1 LRFKHGIYP
10 MAQAK
15 VLTEKE
21 FKRALTVVA
30 TRRHSER
37 DRLALLLT
45 HWAGMRVCEA
55 AALTRDKVL
64 GPSGEVLEEWRLS
77 SEQTKGDKG
86 RVVFANSRLKREL
99 AAYIQAHHSKDPKA
113 PVLIS
118 QKGRERGFS
127 ANTLCQLINTI
138 YREAGIQGATSHS
151 GRRGF
156 ITTLANGSVGIKTIM
171 ELAGHRQMSTTQRY
185 IQVTPE
191 QKRRAVELI

>member
-1 LRFKHGIYP
+1 

-21 FKRALTVVA
+21 LKRALAVIV
-30 TRRHSER
+30 TRRHADR

-45 HWAGMRVCEA
+45 HWAGMRVCEV

-77 SEQTKGDKG
+77 SDQTKGDKG
-86 RVVFANSRLKREL
+86 RIVFVNAKLKREL
-99 AAYIQAHHSKDPKA
+99 AVYLKSQPSKDPKA
-113 PVLIS
+113 PVLMS
-118 QKGRERGFS
+118 QKGRENGFS

-191 QKRRAVELI
+191 QKRKAVELI